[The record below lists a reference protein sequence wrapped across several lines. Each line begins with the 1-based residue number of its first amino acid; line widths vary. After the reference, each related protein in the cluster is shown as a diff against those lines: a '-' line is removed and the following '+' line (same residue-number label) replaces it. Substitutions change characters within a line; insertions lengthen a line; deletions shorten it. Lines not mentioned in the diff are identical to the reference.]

1 MTKGLDQKIGA
12 LPTPKGMLD
21 TETNATPG
29 RLGSFVLLA
38 PWWVGM
44 LVPLA
49 WLPRRDVK
57 LLTTVS
63 SLHAERAEVD
73 THLKVGTP
81 IHLRWPRLWQ
91 PERVVMGP
99 TAGTTK
105 EQTPLVREGPDR
117 VLPWMRV
124 LSRYKAHGASPRLA
138 TDDTLVRWPP

>member
-1 MTKGLDQKIGA
+1 MTKGLDQNMGA

-21 TETNATPG
+21 TETNATQG

-38 PWWVGM
+38 PLGVGM
-44 LVPLA
+44 LVTLA

-73 THLKVGTP
+73 THMKVGNP
-81 IHLRWPRLWQ
+81 IHLRWPRLW
-91 PERVVMGP
+91 PPKRVVMGP

-105 EQTPLVREGPDR
+105 ANTPL
-117 VLPWMRV
+117 
-124 LSRYKAHGASPRLA
+124 
-138 TDDTLVRWPP
+138 